1 MCRVSLKHLRLSD
14 RDLDFLVDTASPE
27 VTNKPKLKQIIRE
40 DEDFRNSFIAD
51 EKVFR
56 KLMDDE
62 EIFLKISPTLFFQ
75 ILLRK
80 AAKDL
85 AVVSYTVERTS
96 TMRIPVFDTK
106 QVVEVLTKESL
117 LLYLAGM
124 LSSFT
129 KIESYAISFRVGKG
143 IWKKIRFND
152 LDIHS
157 LMSFCGAV
165 EDEYRLGFYK
175 RIADICLFIL
185 GIFPDYAERDYRY
198 PFSGQ
203 LRPQVRGKV
212 KISPEEYEKEGRR
225 FYKLA
230 AEHQSAR
237 ELDLSE
243 VFWTLHGN
251 FQKARKPLNFIA
263 EHYLIYKRQRLFM

>member
-1 MCRVSLKHLRLSD
+1 MTREILKHFRLSD

-56 KLMDDE
+56 TLMDDE
-62 EIFLKISPTLFFQ
+62 EIFLKISPSLFFQ

-85 AVVSYTVERTS
+85 EVASYTVEKTS
-96 TMRIPVFDTK
+96 RMRIPVFDTK
-106 QVVEVLTKESL
+106 EVVELLTRESL
-117 LLYLAGM
+117 LTYLADM

-129 KIESYAISFRVGKG
+129 KIESYAISFRVSKG
-143 IWKKIRFND
+143 VWKKIRFND
-152 LDIHS
+152 LDIFS
-157 LMSFCGAV
+157 LMNFCESV
-165 EDEYRLGFYK
+165 EDEYRLAFYK

-185 GIFPDYAERDYRY
+185 GIFPGYSEHGYRY

-203 LRPQVRGKV
+203 LRPQLRGKAR
-212 KISPEEYEKEGRR
+212 ISPEEYEKEGRR

-230 AEHQSAR
+230 AEHQSAKK
-237 ELDLSE
+237 LDLSE
-243 VFWTLHGN
+243 IFWTLHGN
-251 FQKARKPLNFIA
+251 FQKAKKPLNFIA
-263 EHYLIYKRQRLFM
+263 EHYLSYKRRKYFV